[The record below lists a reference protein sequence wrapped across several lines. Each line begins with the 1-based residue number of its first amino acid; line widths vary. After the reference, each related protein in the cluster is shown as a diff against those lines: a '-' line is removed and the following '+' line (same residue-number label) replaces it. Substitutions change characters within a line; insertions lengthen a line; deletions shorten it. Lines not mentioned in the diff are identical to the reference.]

1 MQNTDFD
8 GIFACASRGNDEQER
23 QDEQSQHDTSQD
35 RS

>member
-8 GIFACASRGNDEQER
+8 GIFACASRWNDEDELQN
-23 QDEQSQHDTSQD
+23 EQSQHVISQD